1 MFLPGK
7 SHGQRS
13 LVGYSPWGHKESNMT
28 ERLHFPPRGLM
39 PYPGLLHPEPLTC
52 SSPLLTHTS
61 SGDTQTQFCLS
72 LCGVSVSWCTQGMFE
87 PSEHLW
93 QVWGLILN
101 VISLDWQDYL
111 LQKTCFRWQIIEL
124 VINQYKTRLKFAFP
138 LLLKKDSP

>member
-1 MFLPGK
+1 
-7 SHGQRS
+7 
-13 LVGYSPWGHKESNMT
+13 
-28 ERLHFPPRGLM
+28 M
-39 PYPGLLHPEPLTC
+39 PYPGLLHLEPLPL
-52 SSPLLTHTS
+52 SSPLLTGTS
-61 SGDTQTQFCLS
+61 SGDTQTQFCLN
-72 LCGVSVSWCTQGMFE
+72 LCGVSGSWCVQGMFE
-87 PSEHLW
+87 PSEHVW